1 MYLREK
7 CRFLLN
13 VKIHAK
19 NFFGGVHQKHGA
31 SRQCV
36 GRRGR
41 RGPEVSQPIAKGG
54 PVTVAHPK
62 ITRLF
67 MTIPEAAR
75 SVLQASSVGRG
86 GGIFILDMGSRCES
100 WIWRAI

>member
-36 GRRGR
+36 
-41 RGPEVSQPIAKGG
+41 SGG
-54 PVTVAHPK
+54 VKAH
-62 ITRLF
+62 ID
-67 MTIPEAAR
+67 
-75 SVLQASSVGRG
+75 G
-86 GGIFILDMGSRCES
+86 GGR
-100 WIWRAI
+100 